1 MLSLRA
7 MLDTAEH
14 DSVRSVAHATGAPT
28 ASVAEQVQIGAIGA
42 YYVRTGGLR
51 GPLGLGLNDVG
62 FDTAGAGSRQYAGGS
77 IKIQGNT
84 PKGRSET
91 VVRVRYVGFHCN
103 AESNESSA
111 SDEPYFIVSVASSQ
125 GSKTRTFGVYENVD
139 AGDDVSAADLL
150 VSEDDGLTP
159 PIVLGVVGMENDEG
173 TPAEAEAKVR
183 AIFEAVEQK
192 IDEAASALGAFNGEN
207 HVMPEWMRDIIIGWG
222 PEFVADIF
230 GLADDLINTE
240 SLVIFDYDANLDSWR
255 AAPIIGKHKGNDYNY
270 MIRINQQGEDEGDYT
285 LFFHID
291 LFQVNTE
298 ILPKG

>member
-1 MLSLRA
+1 
-7 MLDTAEH
+7 MLDAAEH
-14 DSVRSVAHATGAPT
+14 DSARSVAIATGVPSS
-28 ASVAEQVQIGAIGA
+28 SVAEQVQIGAIGA
-42 YYVRTGGLR
+42 YYLRTGGVR
-51 GPLGLGLNDVG
+51 GPLGLGVNDAV
-62 FDTAGAGSRQYAGGS
+62 FDIDGAGSRQYAGGH
-77 IKIQGNT
+77 ITIQSNT

-103 AESNESSA
+103 AESDESSS

-125 GSKTRTFGVYENVD
+125 GSRTRKFGVYEGVD
-139 AGDDVSAADLL
+139 AGDDVSAADLV

-173 TPAEAEAKVR
+173 TPEEAEAKVR
-183 AIFEAVEQK
+183 EIFQAVEQK

-207 HVMPEWMRDIIIGWG
+207 HVMPEWMRDIVIGWA
-222 PEFVADIF
+222 PEFVADVF

-240 SLVIFDYDANLDSWR
+240 SLVIFDYDPNLEKWQ

-270 MIRINQQGEDEGDYT
+270 LIRINQQGEDEGDYT

-291 LFQVNTE
+291 LFQVSKE

>member
-7 MLDTAEH
+7 MLDAAEH
-14 DSVRSVAHATGAPT
+14 DSVRSIANATGVPSS
-28 ASVAEQVQIGAIGA
+28 SVAEQVQIGAIGTH
-42 YYVRTGGLR
+42 YLRLGGAR
-51 GPLGLGLNDVG
+51 GPLGLGVNNVV
-62 FDTAGAGSRQYAGGS
+62 FDTDGAGSRLYSGGR

-84 PKGRSET
+84 PQGHSET

-103 AESNESSA
+103 AESDESSS

-125 GSKTRTFGVYENVD
+125 GSRTKTFGPFEDID
-139 AGDDVSAADLL
+139 AGDDVSATDLV
-150 VSEDDGLTP
+150 VSEIDGLTP

-183 AIFEAVEQK
+183 EIFQAVEQK

-207 HVMPEWMRDIIIGWG
+207 HVMPEWMRDIVIGWA
-222 PEFVADIF
+222 PEFVADVF

-240 SLVIFDYDANLDSWR
+240 SRVIFDFDANLEKWQ
-255 AAPIIGKHKGNDYNY
+255 AAPIIGQHKGNDYNY

-291 LFQVNTE
+291 IFTIDVAIE
-298 ILPKG
+298 PKG